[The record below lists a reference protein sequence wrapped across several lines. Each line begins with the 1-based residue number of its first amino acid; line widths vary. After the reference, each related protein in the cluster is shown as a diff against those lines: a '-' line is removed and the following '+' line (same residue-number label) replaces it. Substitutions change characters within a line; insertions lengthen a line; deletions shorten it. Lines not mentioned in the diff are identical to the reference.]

1 MKSQET
7 SWSTYWSSKS
17 PRMEF
22 KIPSER
28 LKGRQVLTVVL
39 ETKKGNYPYSISYN
53 IVDDRGAR
61 GAAKKVV
68 GHFEKTFFNGD
79 RAFDYNQFNNLVGQI
94 TDWKM
99 DIDKEFSPLK
109 FIKHYWWDPF
119 TDKLAET
126 WVRIFNR

>member
-1 MKSQET
+1 MKPQET

-39 ETKKGNYPYSISYN
+39 ETKKGNYSYSVSYN
-53 IVDDRGAR
+53 IVYDRGAR

-99 DIDKEFSPLK
+99 DMDKEFSFFNFFK
-109 FIKHYWWDPF
+109 NYWWDPF
-119 TDKLAET
+119 TDKIAEA